1 MGKRISFEYLRTPER
16 ITVNGV
22 YKMKLGNYYLRVKD
36 TSAGNG
42 AKLELV
48 SSSDSSNRYLFTVT
62 PTTDGAFT
70 ISNVYTGATRYLD
83 STNGETQTAED
94 GSYVTLRNQPTNNS
108 CQKWYL
114 VEDYT
119 EEVTTGRKIV
129 TSATYT
135 DNQNFLSTQTDQA
148 GNTMSYNYNTT
159 DGTLTSTT
167 NAAGI
172 TTSYQYD
179 QSNNALLSVS
189 SGGMTNSYTYSND
202 RLTDINVNGATRY
215 SFEYDEFGRTTAT
228 KVGNGSSY
236 LTLSSLT
243 YNNRN
248 LLSRQTYGNGD
259 YIEYTYDS
267 LDRIV
272 EQSYNNNIGKKQ
284 IAYGSDGNIS
294 STVDFA
300 SNTHTRFAYDLAGR
314 VRSIREYEGTALSGK
329 ILYSSTDYS
338 YADKTN
344 YLTGVN
350 HFSPLGTQKIG
361 YTYGNLSQGTM
372 PDQVYGVSW
381 NSVLKLS
388 NAYDTLARLS
398 KRTINGLDTN
408 YTYVDRENN
417 LTTTLVSSVSTLG
430 ITHSYTYDS
439 LGNITSVSNGSNTV
453 TYEYDSL
460 NQLVRVNDP
469 DENQTHIYTYVNGNI
484 TEDRVFAYT
493 TAETPANPQ
502 RATQYLYQNP
512 VWSDV
517 VTGVK
522 EVYFTEDGEGL
533 QSIRNGN
540 ITDNLDSTLATRVL
554 GEHYEKVDLSARFKA
569 QREGLVPAEREIAE
583 QNSVIVDNE
592 YSVTSDEIGNITALG
607 DNTYTWHGRQLQ
619 SISND
624 GIATNYSY
632 NADGQRI
639 GKTIT
644 LDDSSYNYTYY
655 YNGDILA
662 GYILTLTE
670 GEDSQTYNV
679 VFMYDENGEPFGFT
693 VNGDSYY
700 YVRNAQNDVYMIV
713 DSDNQAVVLY
723 QYDAWG
729 KITGCYDTSDGNIL
743 SLVNPYTYRGYYYD
757 IESGQYYLKTRYYSP
772 ELHRFM
778 CADNVIILDE
788 SDYNQLI
795 SDNIFTYCLNNPVN
809 LYDPS
814 GCMAEVLTGASYT
827 AAFAFA
833 AANSWNLV
841 GQAILV
847 VMVIATVVIAGLI
860 VYQKVKSK
868 YNPDPYGRK
877 GQKKQG
883 RELKGKSRKNKD
895 FKPRNNKRDNKP
907 AQPKKHTP
915 GKNHRKYK

>member
-1 MGKRISFEYLRTPER
+1 
-16 ITVNGV
+16 
-22 YKMKLGNYYLRVKD
+22 MKLGNYYLRVKD